1 MAVFQRGD
9 GYVAQ
14 PADVKE
20 VGLVIGTELILTD
33 KERAKSTNAW
43 QNSR

>member
-1 MAVFQRGD
+1 MDVFDRGD
-9 GYVAQ
+9 GCVAQ

-33 KERAKSTNAW
+33 KEGAKRTNAW
-43 QNSR
+43 ENS